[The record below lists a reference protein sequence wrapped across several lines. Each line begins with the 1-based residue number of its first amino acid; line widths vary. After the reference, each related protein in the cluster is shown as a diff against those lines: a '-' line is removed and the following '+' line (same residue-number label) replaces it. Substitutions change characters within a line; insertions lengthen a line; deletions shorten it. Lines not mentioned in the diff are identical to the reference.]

1 MLTRARKLQS
11 CFDEYCTTNQYT
23 QFKLNDEE
31 WRQVEYLLLITKP
44 FFDFTNILSKTRDC
58 TVHHIFSIYNRL
70 FTHLE
75 EAEKKLR
82 YKRVHWK
89 KSMLRA
95 LQLAQKK
102 LSKYYSGTDDSAYG
116 TTCALATI
124 LYPSKKLR
132 YFDNE
137 DWRGGDIDFMKQYQ
151 DAFRNEFITYQK
163 QAQRE
168 AHPTDTSEKID
179 DIEDEELAMLCDSQQ
194 TTLPTDEFDGRQD
207 EVTRYLSKGE
217 SLVYSIRLLYLI
229 KRSGLSKGN
238 PRVYWKEHEQEF
250 PVLARIARDILSIPA
265 SGAGVERLFNCARDI
280 CHYRRGQLKPDT
292 IKGLML
298 HHFSSKF
305 DLKQAEIE
313 MIKEYLSSGEAA
325 MLDQSRLSPPSLEF
339 IEPISDNEEE
349 GCQEELQE
357 EDSDNDVDEL
367 AISHSSK
374 RPVDSLDPDD
384 SALLEETA
392 FDGTQTRTGR
402 IRKKPRLPD
411 GFEMGKP

>member
-11 CFDEYCTTNQYT
+11 CFNEYCTTNQYT

-44 FFDFTNILSKTRDC
+44 FFDFTNVLSKTRDC

-82 YKRVHWK
+82 YKRAHWK

-132 YFDNE
+132 YFDNK

-168 AHPTDTSEKID
+168 AHPPDTSEKID
-179 DIEDEELAMLCDSQQ
+179 NIEDEELAMLCDSQQ

-217 SLVYSIRLLYLI
+217 PLVIQS
-229 KRSGLSKGN
+229 
-238 PRVYWKEHEQEF
+238 VYY
-250 PVLARIARDILSIPA
+250 I
-265 SGAGVERLFNCARDI
+265 
-280 CHYRRGQLKPDT
+280 
-292 IKGLML
+292 
-298 HHFSSKF
+298 
-305 DLKQAEIE
+305 
-313 MIKEYLSSGEAA
+313 
-325 MLDQSRLSPPSLEF
+325 
-339 IEPISDNEEE
+339 
-349 GCQEELQE
+349 
-357 EDSDNDVDEL
+357 
-367 AISHSSK
+367 
-374 RPVDSLDPDD
+374 
-384 SALLEETA
+384 
-392 FDGTQTRTGR
+392 
-402 IRKKPRLPD
+402 
-411 GFEMGKP
+411 